1 MDASI
6 LNLGQESP
14 SQGVEETAKT
24 KQGGNYKQDA
34 HQGHVDAV
42 ALGNPRAYATK
53 HSRLGAVE
61 VHGADRIKEAVHAAL
76 AVGAGS
82 ALVAGGLVP
91 GSALE
96 CGTVLVAGGA
106 LATGGTL
113 EGLARAAL
121 RSAGLAV
128 SALAVLSVSVLA
140 ALCGALEPRA
150 GLRGALRGSRVRST
164 LALGVVVKVFAV
176 HASSLQLTDALAIL
190 GTTLI

>member
-1 MDASI
+1 MDAPI
-6 LNLGQESP
+6 FNLGQESP
-14 SQGVEETAKT
+14 GQGVEETAKT
-24 KQGGNYKQDA
+24 KQGGHYKQDA

-61 VHGADRIKEAVHAAL
+61 VHGADRVKEAVHAAL
-76 AVGAGS
+76 AVGAGV
-82 ALVAGGLVP
+82 AVVAG
-91 GSALE
+91 ALE
-96 CGTVLVAGGA
+96 CGTVLVAGGLVAGA
-106 LATGGTL
+106 L
-113 EGLARAAL
+113 ESLARAAL
-121 RSAGLAV
+121 RGAGLAV
-128 SALAVLSVSVLA
+128 SALAAVR
-140 ALCGALEPRA
+140 GALEPRA

>member
-6 LNLGQESP
+6 FNLGQESP
-14 SQGVEETAKT
+14 GQGVEETAKT

-53 HSRLGAVE
+53 HARLGAVE
-61 VHGADRIKEAVHAAL
+61 VHGADRVKEAVHAAL
-76 AVGAGS
+76 AVGAGGTV
-82 ALVAGGLVP
+82 VAG
-91 GSALE
+91 ALE
-96 CGTVLVAGGA
+96 CGTVLVAGGLVA
-106 LATGGTL
+106 GAL

-121 RSAGLAV
+121 RGLAV
-128 SALAVLSVSVLA
+128 
-140 ALCGALEPRA
+140 
-150 GLRGALRGSRVRST
+150 RGALRGSRVRST

>member
-1 MDASI
+1 MDAPI
-6 LNLGQESP
+6 FNLGQESP
-14 SQGVEETAKT
+14 CQGVEETAKT

-61 VHGADRIKEAVHAAL
+61 VHGADRVKEAVHAAL
-76 AVGAGS
+76 AVGAGV
-82 ALVAGGLVP
+82 AVVAG
-91 GSALE
+91 ALE
-96 CGTVLVAGGA
+96 CGTVLVAGGLVAGA
-106 LATGGTL
+106 L
-113 EGLARAAL
+113 ESLARAAL
-121 RSAGLAV
+121 RGAGLAV
-128 SALAVLSVSVLA
+128 SALAAVR
-140 ALCGALEPRA
+140 GALEPRA

>member
-1 MDASI
+1 MQSLLHVDAPI
-6 LNLGQESP
+6 FNLGQESP
-14 SQGVEETAKT
+14 GQGVEETAKT
-24 KQGGNYKQDA
+24 KQGGHYKQDA

-61 VHGADRIKEAVHAAL
+61 VHGADRVKEAVHAAL
-76 AVGAGS
+76 AVGAGVAVVAG
-82 ALVAGGLVP
+82 ALVAGG
-91 GSALE
+91 LE

-140 ALCGALEPRA
+140 ALR
-150 GLRGALRGSRVRST
+150 
-164 LALGVVVKVFAV
+164 
-176 HASSLQLTDALAIL
+176 
-190 GTTLI
+190 

>member
-1 MDASI
+1 MDAPI
-6 LNLGQESP
+6 FNLGQESP
-14 SQGVEETAKT
+14 GQGVEETAKT

-61 VHGADRIKEAVHAAL
+61 VHGADRVKKAVHAAL

-96 CGTVLVAGGA
+96 CGAVLVTGGA
-106 LATGGTL
+106 LAPGAAL
-113 EGLARAAL
+113 EGLAR
-121 RSAGLAV
+121 S
-128 SALAVLSVSVLA
+128 
-140 ALCGALEPRA
+140 
-150 GLRGALRGSRVRST
+150 ALRGSRVRST

>member
-1 MDASI
+1 MDAPI
-6 LNLGQESP
+6 FNLGQESP
-14 SQGVEETAKT
+14 GQGVEETAKT
-24 KQGGNYKQDA
+24 KQGGHYKQDA

-61 VHGADRIKEAVHAAL
+61 VHGADRVKEAVHAAL
-76 AVGAGS
+76 AVGAGV
-82 ALVAGGLVP
+82 ALVAG
-91 GSALE
+91 ALE

-128 SALAVLSVSVLA
+128 SVLAALPVSVLA
-140 ALCGALEPRA
+140 ALR
-150 GLRGALRGSRVRST
+150 
-164 LALGVVVKVFAV
+164 
-176 HASSLQLTDALAIL
+176 
-190 GTTLI
+190 

>member
-1 MDASI
+1 MDAPI
-6 LNLGQESP
+6 FNLGQESP
-14 SQGVEETAKT
+14 GQGVEETAKT
-24 KQGGNYKQDA
+24 KQGGHYKQDA

-61 VHGADRIKEAVHAAL
+61 VHGADRVKEAVHAAL
-76 AVGAGS
+76 AVGAGV
-82 ALVAGGLVP
+82 AVVAG
-91 GSALE
+91 ALE
-96 CGTVLVAGGA
+96 CGTVLVAGGLVAGA
-106 LATGGTL
+106 L
-113 EGLARAAL
+113 ESLARAAL
-121 RSAGLAV
+121 RGAGLA
-128 SALAVLSVSVLA
+128 VSVLA
-140 ALCGALEPRA
+140 ALPVSALAAVRGALEPRA

>member
-1 MDASI
+1 MDAPI
-6 LNLGQESP
+6 FNLGQESP
-14 SQGVEETAKT
+14 GQGVEETAKT
-24 KQGGNYKQDA
+24 KQGGHYKQDA

-61 VHGADRIKEAVHAAL
+61 VHGADRVKEAVHAAL

-96 CGTVLVAGGA
+96 CGAVLVTGGA
-106 LATGGTL
+106 LAPGAAL
-113 EGLARAAL
+113 EGLAR
-121 RSAGLAV
+121 S
-128 SALAVLSVSVLA
+128 
-140 ALCGALEPRA
+140 
-150 GLRGALRGSRVRST
+150 ALRGRRARSALT
-164 LALGVVVKVFAV
+164 LGVVVKVFAV
-176 HASSLQLTDALAIL
+176 HALSLQPADALAIL

>member
-1 MDASI
+1 MDAPI
-6 LNLGQESP
+6 FNLGQESP
-14 SQGVEETAKT
+14 GQGVEETAKT
-24 KQGGNYKQDA
+24 KQGGHYKQDA

-61 VHGADRIKEAVHAAL
+61 VHGADRVKEAVHAAL

-96 CGTVLVAGGA
+96 CGTVLVAG
-106 LATGGTL
+106 
-113 EGLARAAL
+113 
-121 RSAGLAV
+121 
-128 SALAVLSVSVLA
+128 
-140 ALCGALEPRA
+140 ALESLA
-150 GLRGALRGSRVRST
+150 GAALRGSRVRST

>member
-1 MDASI
+1 MDAPI
-6 LNLGQESP
+6 FNLGQESP
-14 SQGVEETAKT
+14 GQGVEETAKT

-76 AVGAGS
+76 AVGAGV
-82 ALVAGGLVP
+82 AVVAG
-91 GSALE
+91 ALE
-96 CGTVLVAGGA
+96 CGTVLVAGGLVAGA
-106 LATGGTL
+106 L
-113 EGLARAAL
+113 ESLARAAL
-121 RSAGLAV
+121 RGAGLAV
-128 SALAVLSVSVLA
+128 SALAAVR
-140 ALCGALEPRA
+140 GALEPRA

>member
-1 MDASI
+1 MDAPI
-6 LNLGQESP
+6 FNLGQESP
-14 SQGVEETAKT
+14 GQGVEETAKT

-61 VHGADRIKEAVHAAL
+61 VHGADRVKKAVHAAL

-91 GSALE
+91 GSTLE

-106 LATGGTL
+106 LVTGGDL
-113 EGLARAAL
+113 EGLAGAAL

-140 ALCGALEPRA
+140 ALR
-150 GLRGALRGSRVRST
+150 
-164 LALGVVVKVFAV
+164 
-176 HASSLQLTDALAIL
+176 
-190 GTTLI
+190 

>member
-1 MDASI
+1 MQGLLHVDAPI
-6 LNLGQESP
+6 FNLGQESP
-14 SQGVEETAKT
+14 GQGVEETAKT

-61 VHGADRIKEAVHAAL
+61 VHGADRVKKAVHAAL
-76 AVGAGS
+76 AVGAGV
-82 ALVAGGLVP
+82 AVVAGALECGTVLVAGGLVA
-91 GSALE
+91 GALE

-113 EGLARAAL
+113 EGLAGAA
-121 RSAGLAV
+121 
-128 SALAVLSVSVLA
+128 
-140 ALCGALEPRA
+140 
-150 GLRGALRGSRVRST
+150 LRGALRGSRVRST

>member
-1 MDASI
+1 MDAPI
-6 LNLGQESP
+6 FNLGQESP
-14 SQGVEETAKT
+14 GQGVEETAKT

-61 VHGADRIKEAVHAAL
+61 VHGADRVKEAVHAAL
-76 AVGAGS
+76 AVDAGV
-82 ALVAGGLVP
+82 AVVAGGLVV
-91 GSALE
+91 GALE
-96 CGTVLVAGGA
+96 CGTVLVAGGLVA
-106 LATGGTL
+106 GAL

-121 RSAGLAV
+121 RGAGLAV
-128 SALAVLSVSVLA
+128 SALAAVR
-140 ALCGALEPRA
+140 GALEPRA